1 MKTRPLA
8 TISFILLSIIIT
20 FMAPIFDSSIYGVNG
35 HPTEWLSFLPSSP
48 FRRMGLSLIFSPF
61 LHINFQHLLTNMVF
75 FTPVAMMMERKR
87 SGVFLALNF
96 FAIHFQVLLLL
107 VVVNLF
113 FPLYGKAF
121 LGSSHVIIGLYSF
134 WSLTNKKYGMLFFAF
149 LILAVGLW
157 QTQSPLTL
165 LAHGLG
171 FMVGIELLLLG
182 RFWGK
187 FGPKSSN

>member
-1 MKTRPLA
+1 
-8 TISFILLSIIIT
+8 
-20 FMAPIFDSSIYGVNG
+20 MAPIFDSSIYGVNG